1 MRDLRGGIL
10 LPGLVDAHIH
20 YPQVRLIGGIGYSL
34 LDWLEQH
41 TLPEEARFSNDDYA
55 ATIAGE
61 FLDALAAHGT
71 TTALVFGAHF
81 AGATG
86 IFMERARAAGLR
98 IVSGLTL
105 ADRCLRPEL
114 HQTPERAY
122 RESTDLIRRFHGSGR
137 LLYAVTPRFA
147 LSASEALLEVCGTLM
162 TENPGVRF
170 QTHLNENERE
180 IEAVA
185 RLFPKSRD
193 YLGVYEEFGLGAP
206 RIRCSRTASI
216 QRTPKSS
223 GSPRTDAPSRFVPS
237 SNAALGSGFFP
248 LERHLR
254 AGVRVALGTDVG
266 GGTGFGILKEGLQA
280 YLTQRL
286 APEGRLLTAAE
297 LLYLGTRAGAD
308 ALGMGDEIGDFGV
321 GKAADFVYLRPPE
334 RSPLAAVLR
343 NAPSAE
349 RMLAAILTLAG
360 AESVRETWVGGDC
373 VRKRMSGLN
382 PYDDLSEVNAMD
394 REAFVAAFGGIFE
407 ESPWVARRA
416 WDSRPFASREALHR
430 AMTQQVESAAREEQL
445 ALLRAHPD
453 LGARAR
459 MSAASTASSAEPGWT
474 N

>member
-1 MRDLRGGIL
+1 VILRAAVFHVPRNPFREEHALEAFADGALVVNQGVDQGRIAACGDYSAVRAAHPQAPERDLRGGIL
-10 LPGLVDAHIH
+10 LPGLVDAHLH
-20 YPQVRLIGGIGYSL
+20 YPQVRLIGGIGDSL
-34 LDWLEQH
+34 LEWLEKH

-55 ATIAGE
+55 GTIAGE

-86 IFMERARAAGLR
+86 IFMEKARAAGLR

-114 HQTPERAY
+114 HHTPERAY
-122 RESTDLIRRFHGSGR
+122 QESTDLIRRFHGSGR
-137 LLYAVTPRFA
+137 LRYAVTPRFA

-193 YLGVYEEFGLGAP
+193 YLGVYEEFGLACP
-206 RIRCSRTASI
+206 NSVFAHSVHSTDSEIERLASHGCAVAFC
-216 QRTPKSS
+216 P
-223 GSPRTDAPSRFVPS
+223 A

-266 GGTGFGILKEGLQA
+266 AGTGFGILKEGLQA

-286 APEGRLLTAAE
+286 APGGRLLTAAE

-308 ALGMGDEIGDFGV
+308 ALGLGDEIGDFGV

-373 VRKRMSGLN
+373 VRKRTPGLD
-382 PYDDLSEVNAMD
+382 PYDD
-394 REAFVAAFGGIFE
+394 
-407 ESPWVARRA
+407 
-416 WDSRPFASREALHR
+416 
-430 AMTQQVESAAREEQL
+430 
-445 ALLRAHPD
+445 
-453 LGARAR
+453 
-459 MSAASTASSAEPGWT
+459 AE
-474 N
+474 

>member
-1 MRDLRGGIL
+1 MPGGRRAAARGSDPRVILRAAVFHVPRNPFREEHALEAFADGALLVEQGRVAACGEYSVVRAGNPQAQVRDIRGGIL

-20 YPQVRLIGGIGYSL
+20 YPQMRAIGGIGYSL
-34 LDWLEQH
+34 LDWLEKH
-41 TLPEEARFSNDDYA
+41 TLPEEVRFSNVDYA
-55 ATIAGE
+55 DTIAGE
-61 FLDALAAHGT
+61 FLDALAANGT

-86 IFMERARAAGLR
+86 IFFERARAAGLR
-98 IVSGLTL
+98 IISGLTL

-114 HQTPERAY
+114 HHTPERAY
-122 RESTDLIRRFHGSGR
+122 RESTDLVRRFHGSGR

-162 TENPGVRF
+162 AENPGVRF

-180 IEAVA
+180 VETVA

-193 YLGVYEEFGLGAP
+193 YLGVYEEFGLAQP
-206 RIRCSRTASI
+206 HSVFAHSVHSTDHEIERLASHGCAVAYC
-216 QRTPKSS
+216 P
-223 GSPRTDAPSRFVPS
+223 A

-266 GGTGFGILKEGLQA
+266 AGTGFGILKESLQA

-286 APEGRLLTAAE
+286 APRGRPLTAAE

-308 ALGMGDEIGDFGV
+308 ALGLGDEIGDFTA

-343 NAPSAE
+343 SAPSAE

-373 VRKRMSGLN
+373 VRKRTVASD
-382 PYDDLSEVNAMD
+382 PYD
-394 REAFVAAFGGIFE
+394 
-407 ESPWVARRA
+407 
-416 WDSRPFASREALHR
+416 
-430 AMTQQVESAAREEQL
+430 
-445 ALLRAHPD
+445 
-453 LGARAR
+453 
-459 MSAASTASSAEPGWT
+459 AE
-474 N
+474 